1 MSFYGWDRPDIVYL
15 YSGSGKK
22 LIRVFREM
30 QVKTYIDKNLHLVFD
45 TGNPEDK
52 AKVAADTSDFEF
64 YFGPDVQPQNISD
77 AYEKFIGM
85 SDSRSFYRERHQ
97 KKDKAG
103 KQEKVKQSRTIM

>member
-1 MSFYGWDRPDIVYL
+1 MSFYGWDSPDIVYL
-15 YSGSGKK
+15 YSASGKK

-30 QVKTYIDKNLHLVFD
+30 RVKAYVDKNPQQVFD

-64 YFGPDVQPQNISD
+64 AFGPDVQPQNISD

-85 SDSRSFYRERHQ
+85 SDSRRSYWERHQ
-97 KKDKAG
+97 EKIKQANKKSKNRLG
-103 KQEKVKQSRTIM
+103 Q